1 MYGTGHDSRD
11 ENKNLPDSNDLLL
24 LAFEQQ
30 LRQHQ
35 RNPHFPPFQALG
47 RPAQAQATPSE
58 ISRDHASFFL
68 GGSTI
73 PPTEAAATRGPPWR
87 PYSTGHAMLPTAGGG
102 AASCPMPM
110 SDFLRRA
117 TRSLPLQPHH
127 QERQQGFTGIS
138 QTDSPLTA
146 TCLVDSHRLQLGSF
160 AQMQE
165 ALRVVPLYEKED
177 YLKALEVSPQLVMT
191 ESDPLRFLR
200 HQNFNA
206 QTAAQG
212 LARYWKRRREIFGER
227 TFLPMT
233 ITGDG
238 ALSAEDIEFIN
249 SGVVAFLPSDVNGRT
264 VICYDSSRRLEQHS
278 VESHLRAAFYYGQI
292 VAENAVSQTDG
303 YIALVA
309 VCELYCDAL
318 LQRCL
323 FFFLSR

>member
-1 MYGTGHDSRD
+1 MY
-11 ENKNLPDSNDLLL
+11 
-24 LAFEQQ
+24 
-30 LRQHQ
+30 
-35 RNPHFPPFQALG
+35 
-47 RPAQAQATPSE
+47 
-58 ISRDHASFFL
+58 
-68 GGSTI
+68 
-73 PPTEAAATRGPPWR
+73 
-87 PYSTGHAMLPTAGGG
+87 PTAGGG
-102 AASCPMPM
+102 AASCPMAM
-110 SDFLRRA
+110 SDFLRQA

-127 QERQQGFTGIS
+127 QDRQQGFTGIS
-138 QTDSPLTA
+138 LSDRPLTA

-165 ALRVVPLYEKED
+165 ALRVVPLYEKVD

-212 LARYWKRRREIFGER
+212 LARYWKRRRELFGER

-238 ALSAEDIEFIN
+238 ALSVEDIESIN

-264 VICYDSSRRLEQHS
+264 VICYDSSRRLEHS

-292 VAENAVSQTDG
+292 VAENEVSQTDG

-309 VCELYCDAL
+309 VHELNCDAL
-318 LQRCL
+318 SQRCL
-323 FFFLSR
+323 FFFFSR